1 MRKNYLQIKENAE
14 AAGEIDQDTD
24 DILSDLETAVTAG
37 HQTALKMLVKLFN
50 WLDTLEA
57 QPTKEIVSLYE
68 QSIKIDRSIS
78 STLARMTQLAEKRG
92 NLERLIK
99 ESDGIKLVSRINLS
113 SGFFVTFPQ
122 TVEGTKNFKS
132 EIIKKTW
139 VLKDQPDHSTLCGE
153 PQCYSN
159 CHSFCTLAFS
169 VDPKGLRECAAF
181 WLDGEGVRDYCQ
193 RTKCGHHM
201 DKHRHYNSTWFPLK
215 EKEIYTDEAAKKR
228 HEEATELLKNNEVSI
243 ADVRKIIENTGKEME
258 EATQEIGRLA
268 AKYSELALSG
278 SFSGQVKKSV
288 KLLDTHLDCI
298 RNKSDPESIKQI
310 EASLEQLKNKLRVLE
325 VAAEAAKNK
334 ISRPTIV
341 DRLGQKAKDVL
352 GL

>member
-1 MRKNYLQIKENAE
+1 MRKNYLQIKKEAE
-14 AAGEIDQDTD
+14 AEGEIDPNTQ
-24 DILSDLETAVTAG
+24 DILSDLETAVAAG

-57 QPTKEIVSLYE
+57 QPTKEIMSLYE
-68 QSIKIDRSIS
+68 QSMQIDRSIS

-99 ESDGIKLVSRINLS
+99 ESDGIKLVSRFDLY
-113 SGFFVTFPQ
+113 SGISLTLPQ

-132 EIIKKTW
+132 EITKKTW
-139 VLKDQPDHSTLCGE
+139 IYKDQSHHSTLCGE

-159 CHSFCTLAFS
+159 CHVPCTLSFS
-169 VDPKGLRECAAF
+169 VDPKGLRGCAAF
-181 WLDGEGVRDYCQ
+181 WDGKNDFDYC
-193 RTKCGHHM
+193 RRSGCGHHM
-201 DKHRHYNSTWFPLK
+201 DKHRHYNSIWFHQE
-215 EKEIYTDEAAKKR
+215 EKETYTDEAAKKR

-243 ADVRKIIENTGKEME
+243 TDVRKIIENTGKEMA
-258 EATQEIGRLA
+258 EATEEIGRLA
-268 AKYSELALSG
+268 AKYSELSLSG

-288 KLLDTHLDCI
+288 KLLETHLEGI

-341 DRLGQKAKDVL
+341 DRLGQKVKDVL